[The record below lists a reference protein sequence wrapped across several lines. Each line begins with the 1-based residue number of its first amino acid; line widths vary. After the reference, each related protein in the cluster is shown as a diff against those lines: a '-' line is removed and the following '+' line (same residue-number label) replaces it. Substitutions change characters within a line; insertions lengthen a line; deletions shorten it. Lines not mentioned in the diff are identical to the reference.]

1 MSVFSSLCIYSI
13 SQILAVVKNGKW
25 KKMEGMEKS
34 GSAGLREMDTR
45 EGMRGKEWKGG

>member
-25 KKMEGMEKS
+25 KKMEGMENL
-34 GSAGLREMDTR
+34 GGAGLREMDTR
-45 EGMRGKEWKGG
+45 EGVCGREWKGG